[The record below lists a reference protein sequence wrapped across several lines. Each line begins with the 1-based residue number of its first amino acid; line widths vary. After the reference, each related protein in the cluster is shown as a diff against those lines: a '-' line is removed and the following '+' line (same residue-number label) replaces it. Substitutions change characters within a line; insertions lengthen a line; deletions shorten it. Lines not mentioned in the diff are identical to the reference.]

1 MTVVNIEL
9 INHSSIINFSKKC
22 SYATLLAEPGFQ
34 VSTLEY
40 LLGGHVTTGAAAPA
54 PPSGDQKPFS
64 FRNCKCKF
72 VDVITITDEL
82 VLFFVISLFNRSGR
96 HQLKYHQPE
105 HNFYKCVGYTNLRNI
120 QITMKLP
127 KIESYPNSQLLFY
140 GR

>member
-9 INHSSIINFSKKC
+9 IIHSSIINFSKKC

-82 VLFFVISLFNRSGR
+82 VLFFVISLLNRSGR
-96 HQLKYHQPE
+96 HQLKYHQPFLQVCRIHE
-105 HNFYKCVGYTNLRNI
+105 LTKYSNHNET
-120 QITMKLP
+120 
-127 KIESYPNSQLLFY
+127 SQN
-140 GR
+140 RKRS